1 MAKSNQQTEA
11 KAKTEAE
18 AKAKT
23 EAEAKAKTEA
33 EAKAKAEAEAKAKT
47 EAEAE
52 AKTKEVDG
60 VFVKCIRGKGSFRRA
75 GFKFDETGFGI
86 ALDALSEEQ
95 LQALND
101 EPMLVVEECKVTIT
115 IKDGE

>member
-1 MAKSNQQTEA
+1 MAKNNTGNQQG
-11 KAKTEAE
+11 KTET
-18 AKAKT
+18 KAN
-23 EAEAKAKTEA
+23 
-33 EAKAKAEAEAKAKT
+33 
-47 EAEAE
+47 
-52 AKTKEVDG
+52 TKEVDG